1 MRLTVVNGR
10 VVGTGDDIR
19 EKILLH
25 NPNLVVGS
33 ARLSRPLFL
42 ENVYLYRTP
51 PTLPHIA
58 LTLPKAVHT
67 IHCHLHRAVKFQ
79 LILPQLSTPPPTTI
93 TISQSRPSRF

>member
-1 MRLTVVNGR
+1 MIFVKKFYYITLTLWWVVPGYQ
-10 VVGTGDDIR
+10 G
-19 EKILLH
+19 H
-25 NPNLVVGS
+25 F
-33 ARLSRPLFL
+33 FL
-42 ENVYLYRTP
+42 ENVHLYRTP

-79 LILPQLSTPPPTTI
+79 LILPQLSAPPPTTI